1 MTGTDDPPLRG
12 AGVAGEE
19 QTQKSAPPRP
29 VRDSDTPRPS
39 AKLCRLV
46 NIALRAL
53 GGVPE
58 RQRVG
63 HFLTTA
69 ERWRRRAEEL
79 RAVAEGMTDPQAR
92 GAVLR
97 MANGYERLAEHCEI
111 GARNADSKRREG

>member
-29 VRDSDTPRPS
+29 VRDSDTP
-39 AKLCRLV
+39 RLV